1 MGLEVGQVLEPLE
14 IEKGKASSATFSSAA
29 LGLLFLDFP
38 K

>member
-1 MGLEVGQVLEPLE
+1 MGQVLEPLE
-14 IEKGKASSATFSSAA
+14 IEKGKASSATFPTAV